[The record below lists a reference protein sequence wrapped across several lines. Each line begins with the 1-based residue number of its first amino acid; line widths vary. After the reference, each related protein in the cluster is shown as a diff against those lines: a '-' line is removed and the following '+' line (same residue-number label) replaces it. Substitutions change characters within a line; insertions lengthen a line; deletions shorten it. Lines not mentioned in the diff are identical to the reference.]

1 MLTEN
6 QAKKLAINAIE
17 VANEKL
23 EDGGWDSR
31 VVLSE
36 VFQDAEGG
44 WNVEVIHG
52 QEVWGENNVY
62 PLDENTDVDD
72 LSEDMK
78 EDCAFIEG
86 DDSEWGDDDDWDSDD
101 DDDYWGDDE

>member
-1 MLTEN
+1 MLTEK
-6 QAKKLAINAIE
+6 QAKRLAENA
-17 VANEKL
+17 VDAANEKL

-31 VVLSE
+31 VTLNE

-52 QEVWGENNVY
+52 QETWGENTVY
-62 PLDENTDVDD
+62 NLDTDTDVEE
-72 LSEDMK
+72 LAESMK

-86 DDSEWGDDDDWDSDD
+86 DDSEWCDDDDWGDIDD
-101 DDDYWGDDE
+101 DDDWGDD